1 MGNQLL
7 LIEDVDDLG
16 RSGDVVSVKPG
27 YARNFLLPQKK
38 AVVADKFTLR
48 LQARLKQ
55 ERAKRAEI
63 DKKDAEFLAEKITQ
77 KTLEITV
84 KVDPEGHMYGSVT
97 ALDIVRLFQ
106 ESEEISLEKR
116 NVLLSHPIKSIGDH
130 TVQLR
135 LKEGV
140 PASFTLRVKSD
151 IPLSVKTAK
160 ASSTGPEQEQIET
173 NE

>member
-27 YARNFLLPQKK
+27 YARNFLVPQKK

-48 LQARLKQ
+48 LQARLKE

-63 DKKDAEFLAEKITQ
+63 DKKDAEFLAERISGTV
-77 KTLEITV
+77 LEITV

-97 ALDIVRLFQ
+97 TTDIARLFQ
-106 ESEEISLEKR
+106 ENQGIIIEKR
-116 NVLLSHPIKSIGDH
+116 NVLLAHPIKAIGDH
-130 TVQLR
+130 TINLR

-140 PASFTLRVKSD
+140 PASFTLTVKSD
-151 IPLSVKTAK
+151 IPLPAK
-160 ASSTGPEQEQIET
+160 SAAKYAPAPEEEQTESTE
-173 NE
+173 